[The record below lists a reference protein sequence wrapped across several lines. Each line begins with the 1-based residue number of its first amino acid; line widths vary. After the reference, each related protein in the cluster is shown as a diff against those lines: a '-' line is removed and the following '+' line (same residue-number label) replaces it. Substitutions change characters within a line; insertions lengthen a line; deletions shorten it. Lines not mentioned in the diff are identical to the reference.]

1 MVLNIYFNI
10 SDYVFYILWVDG
22 GANMDIAIIDD
33 EQVFLEIFKS
43 DVIKICNDNDIECY
57 IDTFN
62 SARNIMEIYKNYH
75 LIFLDIDMPGTDGI
89 TALREINKIYN
100 PKEFPYIAFVTSKE
114 NLIYEALKEFP
125 YTFIRKKDINGLL
138 ENCICNIYE
147 KTNPKKQKYTI
158 KCGRNLVNVFIKDI
172 IYIDK
177 IKNYVW
183 FHTVNGTYKERA
195 SIEEKFADLMSQN
208 FVRTHIGCLVNL
220 DYIFEVTPNSVLLDN
235 GESVVLSRKYYN
247 EVNNRY
253 YESLVVDDD

>member
-177 IKNYVW
+177 IKN
-183 FHTVNGTYKERA
+183 
-195 SIEEKFADLMSQN
+195 

>member
-1 MVLNIYFNI
+1 MKKQ
-10 SDYVFYILWVDG
+10 IL
-22 GANMDIAIIDD
+22 
-33 EQVFLEIFKS
+33 
-43 DVIKICNDNDIECY
+43 
-57 IDTFN
+57 
-62 SARNIMEIYKNYH
+62 
-75 LIFLDIDMPGTDGI
+75 
-89 TALREINKIYN
+89 
-100 PKEFPYIAFVTSKE
+100 
-114 NLIYEALKEFP
+114 
-125 YTFIRKKDINGLL
+125 
-138 ENCICNIYE
+138 
-147 KTNPKKQKYTI
+147 KKQKYTI

-195 SIEEKFADLMSQN
+195 TIEEKFADLMSQN

>member
-1 MVLNIYFNI
+1 M
-10 SDYVFYILWVDG
+10 
-22 GANMDIAIIDD
+22 
-33 EQVFLEIFKS
+33 
-43 DVIKICNDNDIECY
+43 IE
-57 IDTFN
+57 F
-62 SARNIMEIYKNYH
+62 H
-75 LIFLDIDMPGTDGI
+75 
-89 TALREINKIYN
+89 
-100 PKEFPYIAFVTSKE
+100 
-114 NLIYEALKEFP
+114 

-195 SIEEKFADLMSQN
+195 TIEEKFADLMSQN

>member
-89 TALREINKIYN
+89 TALRAVEVAGEI
-100 PKEFPYIAFVTSKE
+100 
-114 NLIYEALKEFP
+114 LISQHLQDKLHAL
-125 YTFIRKKDINGLL
+125 
-138 ENCICNIYE
+138 
-147 KTNPKKQKYTI
+147 Q
-158 KCGRNLVNVFIKDI
+158 NLVCPER
-172 IYIDK
+172 
-177 IKNYVW
+177 VW
-183 FHTVNGTYKERA
+183 RF
-195 SIEEKFADLMSQN
+195 
-208 FVRTHIGCLVNL
+208 
-220 DYIFEVTPNSVLLDN
+220 LLN
-235 GESVVLSRKYYN
+235 
-247 EVNNRY
+247 
-253 YESLVVDDD
+253 

>member
-1 MVLNIYFNI
+1 MSESLIESLSKNVIFRLIFVVLNIYFNI

-125 YTFIRKKDINGLL
+125 YTFIRKKILMGFLR
-138 ENCICNIYE
+138 IVSAIFM
-147 KTNPKKQKYTI
+147 KKQILKT
-158 KCGRNLVNVFIKDI
+158 K
-172 IYIDK
+172 IYDK
-177 IKNYVW
+177 MRK
-183 FHTVNGTYKERA
+183 
-195 SIEEKFADLMSQN
+195 KF
-208 FVRTHIGCLVNL
+208 G
-220 DYIFEVTPNSVLLDN
+220 
-235 GESVVLSRKYYN
+235 
-247 EVNNRY
+247 
-253 YESLVVDDD
+253 

>member
-100 PKEFPYIAFVTSKE
+100 P
-114 NLIYEALKEFP
+114 
-125 YTFIRKKDINGLL
+125 
-138 ENCICNIYE
+138 
-147 KTNPKKQKYTI
+147 
-158 KCGRNLVNVFIKDI
+158 
-172 IYIDK
+172 
-177 IKNYVW
+177 
-183 FHTVNGTYKERA
+183 
-195 SIEEKFADLMSQN
+195 
-208 FVRTHIGCLVNL
+208 
-220 DYIFEVTPNSVLLDN
+220 
-235 GESVVLSRKYYN
+235 
-247 EVNNRY
+247 
-253 YESLVVDDD
+253 